1 MRLWWLAP
9 EEQNGP
15 PPTYQLERKEPSL
28 SAPSAPMMRGTRFI
42 GHGYYKFPSSTH
54 PVNTDFTGKCPWR
67 HFLYEALS
75 PTVFSVI
82 LIIFYNGFDSACL
95 WRFSCSP
102 FITLAWWGQHIYLF
116 SILGEKKKIEGKW
129 KKEKKKKMMWKKAAS
144 LDESRCWK
152 WPLNAICQDVSLR
165 MLVPGSEKESSVH
178 TLEFETWP
186 LPMGILGAHQVAKV
200 SAKSSQKAVSFC
212 LTKCS

>member
-129 KKEKKKKMMWKKAAS
+129 KKEKKKKNDVEKGS
-144 LDESRCWK
+144 LTGWESV
-152 WPLNAICQDVSLR
+152 LEV
-165 MLVPGSEKESSVH
+165 
-178 TLEFETWP
+178 TLERYLPGCFPPNVSSWLWEREFCAYTWVWDMTP
-186 LPMGILGAHQVAKV
+186 ANGHPRGA
-200 SAKSSQKAVSFC
+200 SGC
-212 LTKCS
+212 

>member
-82 LIIFYNGFDSACL
+82 LTIFYNGFDSACL

-129 KKEKKKKMMWKKAAS
+129 KKEKKKKNDAERQPHWMRVGVGNDPWTLFA
-144 LDESRCWK
+144 
-152 WPLNAICQDVSLR
+152 R
-165 MLVPGSEKESSVH
+165 MFPSE
-178 TLEFETWP
+178 
-186 LPMGILGAHQVAKV
+186 
-200 SAKSSQKAVSFC
+200 C
-212 LTKCS
+212 